1 MKNLITKLENEERL
15 NQEEANALW
24 DLDLFTLGKYAHKK
38 RTKLHGKKSILIS
51 IAISTQLISVQ
62 IPVNF
67 APFQRTEKILIL
79 I

>member
-24 DLDLFTLGKYAHKK
+24 DLDLFTLGKYAHKNA
-38 RTKLHGKKSILIS
+38 L
-51 IAISTQLISVQ
+51 
-62 IPVNF
+62 NF
-67 APFQRTEKILIL
+67 MEKVYFNINRHINPTNICADTCKFCAFSAHRKILIL